1 MNKLLILLLIATG
14 VYALFAHNQSSKNAG
29 IAQAYQAERDSLLI
43 ANKCPQPLRVRIFT
57 GACLNSK
64 AARHDLDLH
73 VSNLRTAA
81 GDTVGFMPL
90 CDSCFENLSPEARLP
105 FYQKLIGLYEQR
117 NRQDI
122 EAQIKRG
129 L

>member
-1 MNKLLILLLIATG
+1 MLIAALG
-14 VYALFAHNQSSKNAG
+14 AFCLFAYNQASKNSE

-43 ANKCPQPLRVRIFT
+43 ANKCPQPLRVRIYT
-57 GACLNSK
+57 GACLNAK

-90 CDSCFENLSPEARLP
+90 CDSCFEELSPEARWT
-105 FYQKLIGLYEQR
+105 FYEKLLWIYEQQ

-122 EAQIKRG
+122 ARQVKNEH
-129 L
+129 

>member
-1 MNKLLILLLIATG
+1 MILLLIATG

-43 ANKCPQPLRVRIFT
+43 ANKCPQPLRVRVYT

-64 AARHDLDLH
+64 AVRHDLDLH

-90 CDSCFENLSPEARLP
+90 CDSCFENLSPEARWT
-105 FYQKLIGLYEQR
+105 FYEKLLWIYEQR

-122 EAQIKRG
+122 AMQVKNG

>member
-29 IAQAYQAERDSLLI
+29 IAQTYQAERDSLLI
-43 ANKCPQPLRVRIFT
+43 ANKCPQPLRVRVYT

-90 CDSCFENLSPEARLP
+90 CDSCFENLSPEARWT
-105 FYQKLIGLYEQR
+105 FYEKLLWIYEQR

-122 EAQIKRG
+122 AMQVKNG